1 MSIRKIQSTLEEV
14 FNHFNKVKFNGEL
27 PEPVITI
34 QSKGKTKS
42 YGWCSAI
49 PFWNKLKT
57 KDEDKEELLY
67 EINISAEHL
76 DRGIN
81 DIIETLLH
89 ECCHLYANAKDI
101 IDCNSKGFHNEK
113 FKEIAE
119 MVGLKVDKIP
129 RKGFALTSLTN
140 SLKQEI
146 EELNIDPNIFCIC
159 RIENIQANNIKKSSQ
174 ITMKCQC
181 GKKLKVKEEMNLI
194 CGECGS
200 NFVVIE

>member
-1 MSIRKIQSTLEEV
+1 MMSIRKIQSILEEV

-49 PFWNKLKT
+49 PFWFKKA
-57 KDEDKEELLY
+57 EDKEEILY

-76 DRGIN
+76 DRGVE

-89 ECCHLYANAKDI
+89 EMVHLYNTSVLN
-101 IDCNSKGFHNEK
+101 IDDCTNKGFHNEH

-119 MVGLKVDKIP
+119 MIGLKVDKIP
-129 RKGFALTSLTN
+129 RKGFALTSLTD

-146 EELNIDPNIFCIC
+146 EGLKIDPEIFCIC

-174 ITMKCQC
+174 ITMKCDC
-181 GKKLKVKEEMNLI
+181 GKKLKVKEEMNII

-200 NFVVIE
+200 NFKIIE